1 MKVVPQRRELSRQ
14 TGYSAAQAK
23 HRCRWRRDGVEV
35 FQKVVVGA
43 DASDTAAEAVRQAIE
58 IVKLTG
64 GELHIVSAY
73 RPQHLSAS
81 GAADQSLATGDLAE
95 SVLADH
101 ASRARA
107 AGVTAQVHAR
117 SGAAAESICDL
128 AEEIGADLI
137 VVGNKGMAGVRRVLG
152 SVPNSVAHHA
162 PCSVLIAQTT

>member
-1 MKVVPQRRELSRQ
+1 M
-14 TGYSAAQAK
+14 
-23 HRCRWRRDGVEV
+23 

-58 IVKLTG
+58 MVKLTG

-73 RPQHLSAS
+73 RPQHLSS
-81 GAADQSLATGDLAE
+81 TGSQPPDLATGDVAE

-107 AGVTAQVHAR
+107 AGVTAQTHAR
-117 SGAAAESICDL
+117 SGAAAEAICDL
-128 AEEIGADLI
+128 AEEISADLI
-137 VVGNKGMAGVRRVLG
+137 IVGNKGMAGVRRVLG